1 MIKCETCNSETSNQ
15 RFCSLRCTVV
25 WNNKHSMTEETQ
37 RSRGKKNSQ
46 GTKIPNNLLDMSSR
60 TVTKLI
66 RRMNI
71 GCSVCGWKDALCDIH
86 HIVPRRKGGTNDNNN
101 LTILCPNHHRLIH
114 EGAELPIK
122 SVTDHIGEEWRKH
135 YYAHE

>member
-1 MIKCETCNSETSNQ
+1 MIKCETCGNDTENS
-15 RFCSLRCTVV
+15 RFCSHKCSVI
-25 WNNKHSMTEETQ
+25 WNNTHCMTEDVQ

-46 GTKIPNNLLDMSSR
+46 GTKIPENLLDMSSR

-66 RRMNI
+66 KRMKI
-71 GCSVCGWKDALCDIH
+71 GCCVCGWNEALCDVH
-86 HIVPRRKGGTNDNNN
+86 HILPKKHGGTNENNN

-114 EGAELPIK
+114 EGVNLPIK
-122 SVTDHIGEEWRKH
+122 SVTEHVGEEWRKY